1 MSAAAALARLVVVL
15 LGVWVGVLGSLV
27 HRTTVEV
34 MGADRPGGLVLSLVT
49 VALVAVA
56 CGFAVR
62 VGAAWFGLGW
72 TLVLLLQ
79 QLQPSGSYLVAADAI
94 GWTWMIG
101 GLGVCAA
108 AVLLAPRLER

>member
-1 MSAAAALARLVVVL
+1 MSAAAALVRLVVVL

-27 HRTTVEV
+27 HRTTFEV
-34 MGADRPGGLVLSLVT
+34 MGSDQPGGLVLSLVT

-56 CGFAVR
+56 CGYAVR
-62 VGAAWFGLGW
+62 VGAAWCGLGW

-79 QLQPSGSYLVAADAI
+79 QLQPSGSYLVAADVT

>member
-27 HRTTVEV
+27 HRIRFEMVGV
-34 MGADRPGGLVLSLVT
+34 DWPGGLVLSLVA

-56 CGFAVR
+56 CGQGVR

-79 QLQPSGSYLVAADAI
+79 QLQPSGSYLVAADGL
-94 GWTWMIG
+94 GWTWMAG

>member
-15 LGVWVGVLGSLV
+15 LGLWAGLLGSLV
-27 HRTTVEV
+27 HRTRFEV
-34 MGADRPGGLVLSLVT
+34 ADVDWPVGLVLSLCT
-49 VALVAVA
+49 VALVAAA
-56 CGFAVR
+56 CGLAVR

-79 QLQPSGSYLVAADAI
+79 QLQPSGSYLVAADAL